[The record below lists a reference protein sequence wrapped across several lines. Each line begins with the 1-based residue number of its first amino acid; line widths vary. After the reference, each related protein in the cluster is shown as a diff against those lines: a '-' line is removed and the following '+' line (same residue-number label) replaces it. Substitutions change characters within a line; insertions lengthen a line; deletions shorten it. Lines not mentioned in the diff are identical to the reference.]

1 MLNLSILLLIPLL
14 ESRRFQRLANLNQT
28 VLILS
33 MREGFIAL
41 IPFFVISS
49 LAFMLMGLQSWLP
62 DFIGKTALF
71 SALDTSHS
79 LIMAISPLAIVI
91 SLSYHLSKNLRVNTI
106 VGSILACLC
115 FITHSNYLIKND
127 FGYVLSSVWPNFYSI
142 IIPLVVPYLVRFYYG
157 FNGLKLVKASVAS
170 SFLVKHLNLI
180 LPFFLVYLTLYLVLP
195 IMGLLIGDFTASL
208 VTFMTGLSLEVQGF
222 MRMLIIHSLWFIGV
236 HGDNTYLSL
245 FSNELMSKTFIAGLS
260 LNSFYNNFVIVG
272 GSGCLLSLVI
282 ATLWRGRSLQELT
295 LMKVSLPFNMFN
307 FCELIVYALPIVFNP
322 VYLIPFILAP
332 TVNFIIS
339 YWVLGLGFIEFT
351 SQEISWMTP
360 VFLNSWLISGDIKAV
375 LYQAC
380 LIVLNVFIYL
390 PFVLFSSRFANNA
403 NLIEK
408 LSHKLKFTDI
418 HQLDAEARYRTEQR
432 DSIIHT
438 EALNKALNQIDNG
451 KLILYYQPKVDINQ
465 RKVVGFEALLRLE
478 NSAGEISGPW
488 FMNILERNHLVSM
501 IDFWV
506 INRIKYDLS
515 KLAEKNVRPFVSINL
530 HPLSL
535 LEASILQALDE
546 LNTLYPQQIQ
556 LEVLE
561 SGFKDD
567 SPQAWTNLAQL
578 QRKGFSVAI
587 DDFGRGFSNL
597 SRLIKLSPNDI
608 KLDRS
613 MLLAAASVDGL
624 LLYKHMA
631 VLCSELGYRLV
642 AEGVETEAELTIVRQ
657 AGVYCVQGWFF
668 AKAMPIND
676 AMTYQLPPE

>member
-1 MLNLSILLLIPLL
+1 MFLLLTSLF
-14 ESRRFQRLANLNQT
+14 ESRRFQRLASLNQT

-49 LAFMLMGLQSWLP
+49 LAFMLIGLQSLLP
-62 DFIGKTALF
+62 GFAGKIAVF

-115 FITHSNYLIKND
+115 FITHSNYLIKSD
-127 FGYVLSSVWPNFYSI
+127 SGYMLSSVWPNFYSI
-142 IIPLVVPYLVRFYYG
+142 VIPLLVPYLVRFFLG
-157 FNGLKLVKASVAS
+157 FNGLKLVRASVAS
-170 SFLVKHLNLI
+170 SFLMKHLNLI

-195 IMGLLIGDFTASL
+195 IMDLLIGDLTANL
-208 VTFMTGLSLEVQGF
+208 VTFVTGLSLEVQGF
-222 MRMLIIHSLWFIGV
+222 IRMLIIHSLWFIGV

-245 FSNELMSKTFIAGLS
+245 FSNVLMSESFVAGLS

-332 TVNFIIS
+332 AVNFIIS

-418 HQLDAEARYRTEQR
+418 HQLDAEARYSSEQR
-432 DSIIHT
+432 DSIIHIT
-438 EALNKALNQIDNG
+438 ELNQVLHQIDNG

-465 RKVVGFEALLRLE
+465 RKVIGFEALLRLE
-478 NSAGEISGPW
+478 NNLGEISGPW
-488 FMNILERNHLVSM
+488 FMDILERNNLVSM

-506 INRIKYDLS
+506 VNRIKHDLK
-515 KLAEKNVRPFVSINL
+515 KLAENSIRPFVSINL

-535 LEASILQALDE
+535 LEASIIQGLDE
-546 LNTLYPQQIQ
+546 LNRLYPQQIQ

-567 SPQAWTNLAQL
+567 SPQAWANLAQL

-613 MLLAAASVDGL
+613 MLLATDSADGL

-631 VLCSELGYRLV
+631 ALCSELGYQLV
-642 AEGVETEAELTIVRQ
+642 AEGVETEAELAIVRQ

-668 AKAMPIND
+668 AKAMPINE
-676 AMTYQLPPE
+676 AMAYQFPPE